1 LLDTAGIRASQDKV
15 EQLGIER
22 SRRALT
28 NADVVILMFNINAG
42 WNSADENLKLEIPEK
57 IPLLLV
63 GNKIDLGKAD
73 YNKLNAINAL
83 EISAEKGIGIENL
96 KKQLLLSCGYC
107 LDNSG
112 IQLALNR
119 RQQDLTKAAAKALD
133 GCFAA
138 AHNQLPWDFWTID
151 LREAIAYL
159 GEITGAEIS
168 EAVLDRV
175 FSKFCIGK

>member
-1 LLDTAGIRASQDKV
+1 
-15 EQLGIER
+15 
-22 SRRALT
+22 
-28 NADVVILMFNINAG
+28 MFNINAG
-42 WNSADENLKLEIPEK
+42 WNSADENLKLEIPKE

-83 EISAEKGIGIENL
+83 EISAEKGIGIDNF

-151 LREAIAYL
+151 LREAIAHL